1 MRLIGGLL
9 LVGASAA
16 CGILLTGEAKSEIR
30 ALESLLELLRTL
42 SRRLTWGRD
51 PLRTLFAA
59 YRDPYLERVGF
70 LPALRNADGRAYP
83 AVWVQALQ
91 TLPLP
96 PDARKEAETLG
107 PSLGRLPLDAQLDRL
122 ALCIDALSACRDAA
136 RQNAEK
142 NRRSTVALWTLAG
155 LLAALLLL

>member
-30 ALESLLELLRTL
+30 ALEALLELRTL

-70 LPALRNADGRAYP
+70 LPALRSADGRAYP
-83 AVWVQALQ
+83 VVWAKALQ

-96 PDARKEAETLG
+96 PDARKEAEALG
-107 PSLGRLPLDAQLDRL
+107 PSLGRLPLDAQLERL
-122 ALCIDALSACRDAA
+122 ACRDTA

-155 LLAALLLL
+155 LLVALLLL